1 MIDADKTHTI
11 PPKRPVVIGIAGGIG
26 SGKSAVAAILADFGC
41 VVSSADQVVR
51 DLLDND
57 PAIHKTLVDWWG
69 AQVLDDNGDINRS
82 AIAKIV
88 FNDPDARL
96 RLEQLLHPIVEQCR
110 IVQWDNAL
118 TTHADIPGFVIDA
131 PLLFEAGL
139 NQICDVIIFVD
150 VDLNVRLER
159 IRTRGWDAA
168 ELQRREKSQTT
179 LDIKQQQSD
188 YIVRNN
194 GHLDDLK
201 QEIKRVFH
209 HILTDWHSRSDSP
222 NNQS

>member
-11 PPKRPVVIGIAGGIG
+11 PSEKPVVIGIAGGIG
-26 SGKSAVAAILADFGC
+26 SGKSAVAKILSDLGC
-41 VVSSADQVVR
+41 IVSSADRVVR

-57 PAIHKTLVDWWG
+57 GVIRKTLVGWWG
-69 AQVLDDNGDINRS
+69 AQVLDNNGDINRS

-88 FNDPDARL
+88 FNDPTARIH
-96 RLEQLLHPIVEQCR
+96 LEELLHPMVEQCR
-110 IVQWDNAL
+110 VVQWENAL
-118 TTHADIPGFVIDA
+118 ATHADIPGFVIDA

-139 NQICDVIIFVD
+139 DQICDVIIFVD
-150 VDLNVRLER
+150 VDLNIRLER

-188 YIVRNN
+188 YIVRNRF
-194 GHLDDLK
+194 D
-201 QEIKRVFH
+201 RVG
-209 HILTDWHSRSDSP
+209 
-222 NNQS
+222 